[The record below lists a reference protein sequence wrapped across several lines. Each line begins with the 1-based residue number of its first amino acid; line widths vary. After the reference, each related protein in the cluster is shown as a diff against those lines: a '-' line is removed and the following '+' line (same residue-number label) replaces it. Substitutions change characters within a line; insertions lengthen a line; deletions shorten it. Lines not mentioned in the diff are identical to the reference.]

1 MEDKR
6 RRMMFPSLFS
16 PIRIGRVEL
25 KNRIIF
31 PPIAT
36 NLAHVSGEISE
47 RQVFHYARRAQGGAG
62 LIIVENACIEYPDAR
77 HGATQ
82 PRIDSDEFI
91 PGLAKLARA
100 VHDAGAAISIE
111 LTHPGLNASLK
122 FNGGRRPV
130 APSPVRLR
138 NDGVIP
144 KELTVS
150 EIKRLVELYA
160 QAALRA
166 KRAGFDMVELQGAHG
181 LLINQFLSPLTNRR
195 TDQYGGS
202 RENRLRFV
210 REIVE
215 RIRELCGERFPIT
228 IRLAADDMVEGG
240 IDQAE
245 GKALAAGLEEL
256 GIDMIQADLGLCPKE
271 KRLEPMPYPQG
282 WRAYLAKGLKEV
294 VSIPVAAVGVI
305 REPEFAEELLER
317 GDADLVALGRALI
330 ADPDW
335 PNKARAGHPERIRRC
350 IGCGECVKARHH
362 EDQPLRC
369 GVNPVVG
376 MDAEFER
383 ITPAPKSKRILV
395 IGGGP
400 AGMEAA
406 RVAALR
412 GHAVTLCDEQKRLG
426 GTLNIAA
433 IPPGKEKIR
442 WLIEYYEN
450 ELPRLGVEVK
460 LRTHV
465 TRATV
470 EDLQP
475 DVVIIATG
483 CTCPRDDIPG
493 ADRPNVATAHDVLSG
508 TPKAVK
514 SPVVI
519 IGGGLLGLET
529 ALFLA
534 EAGHSVTV
542 LKRYK
547 TIASNLEPI
556 YRDYLLRELKEH
568 NVSIITEVTVE
579 RITDQSVRIKDTQ
592 GRVREIPAASVVL
605 ARNPIPRRSLQEELH
620 GFATYSIGDCVYP
633 GKIVDAVRSGY
644 IAGRQV

>member
-1 MEDKR
+1 MK
-6 RRMMFPSLFS
+6 FPHLFS
-16 PIRIGRVEL
+16 PIEIGRVEL
-25 KNRIIF
+25 PNRVIF

-36 NLAHVSGEISE
+36 NLAHVSGEVSE
-47 RQVFHYARRAQGGAG
+47 RQVFHYARRAEGGAG
-62 LIIVENACIEYPDAR
+62 LIIVENACIDYPAAR

-91 PGLAKLARA
+91 PGLTQLARV
-100 VHDAGAAISIE
+100 VHDASAKISIE
-111 LTHPGLNASLK
+111 LTHPGLHASLK
-122 FNGGRRPV
+122 FNGGRRPI
-130 APSPVRLR
+130 APSSVPLR
-138 NDGVIP
+138 QDGVLP
-144 KELTVS
+144 R
-150 EIKRLVELYA
+150 EISAEEIRAVVEAYA

-166 KRAGFDMVELQGAHG
+166 KRAGFDMVELQGGHG
-181 LLINQFLSPLTNRR
+181 LLINQFLSPLTNKR
-195 TDQYGGS
+195 TDRYGGS

-210 REIVE
+210 AEIVE
-215 RIRELCGERFPIT
+215 RIRSLCGGRFPIT
-228 IRLAADDMVEGG
+228 IRFAADDMMKGG
-240 IDQAE
+240 IDPEE
-245 GKALAAGLEEL
+245 GKALAAGLEAIGL
-256 GIDMIQADLGLCPKE
+256 DMIQADLGLCPKE

-282 WRAYLAKGLKEV
+282 WRAHLAAGLKEV

-305 REPEFAEELLER
+305 REPEFAEGLLSR
-317 GDADLVALGRALI
+317 GEADLIVLGRTLI

-335 PNKARAGHPERIRRC
+335 PNKARAGHPERIRKC

-362 EDQPLRC
+362 DDQALHC

-383 ITPAPKSKRILV
+383 ITPAPKSKRVLV

-450 ELPRLGVEVK
+450 ELPRLGVEIK

-475 DVVIIATG
+475 DAVIIATG

-493 ADRPNVATAHDVLSG
+493 ADRPNVVTAHDVLSG
-508 TPKAVK
+508 TANAVR
-514 SPVVI
+514 SPVAM

-605 ARNPIPRRSLQEELH
+605 ARNPIPQRSLQEKLH